1 MPRRPNACPD
11 ATQETESSCVMKDDT
26 VHPPHPAVP
35 AFPSLIRTSSLV
47 RALLLVCALAGAP
60 LRGVEFTPP
69 TPDQVRA
76 ALGPLDDESSVA
88 RRLLT
93 PDESFEPIETPA
105 PGDWLAQH
113 EEAGQTLES
122 FVAQEARR
130 PTATRRFIY
139 VQPLGEFH
147 ADSSPSLEALRD
159 YAAAFFQLDVVLLP
173 ADVLES
179 AAFEPRI
186 NPRSG
191 KYQLRSTAIL
201 SWLHERLPDDAFC
214 MVAVTMQDLYP
225 APSWNFVYGQASPAQ
240 RTGVFSFA
248 RHDPLFL
255 GRDRP
260 DDFDALMLRRSG
272 RTLVHEIAHLFGL
285 AHCIYYR
292 CVENGVNHQAEGDSR
307 PHHLCPV
314 CLRKLQHA
322 TGADL
327 ERRYRDLA
335 YFYSNHSGWEE
346 EEAWVRGQLAKLQR
360 PDAVPPKIWRKAP
373 IPQFNSPP
381 YIIPPSPPERTPPEP
396 AAPDAPAT
404 HDLPGILPP
413 PAPAPQPSSEAA
425 APPVPTPTVATEPL
439 VAFRR

>member
-1 MPRRPNACPD
+1 M
-11 ATQETESSCVMKDDT
+11 
-26 VHPPHPAVP
+26 P
-35 AFPSLIRTSSLV
+35 AFPSLFRSPTLV
-47 RALLLVCALAGAP
+47 RALLLACAVAGAP

-69 TPDQVRA
+69 TPEQVRD
-76 ALGPLDDESSVA
+76 ALGPLDDEPSVA

-93 PDESFEPIETPA
+93 PDESFKPIEAPA

-113 EEAGQTLES
+113 EEAGQTFAE
-122 FVAQEARR
+122 FVSQAARR
-130 PTATRRFIY
+130 PTATRRLIY
-139 VQPLGEFH
+139 LQPLGEFH
-147 ADSSPSLEALRD
+147 ADSAPSLEALTD
-159 YAAAFFQLDVVLLP
+159 YAAAFFQLEVVLLP

-214 MVAVTMQDLYP
+214 LVAVTMQDLYP

-248 RHDPLFL
+248 RNDPLFF

-260 DDFDALMLRRSG
+260 DDFDALMLRRSAK
-272 RTLVHEIAHLFGL
+272 TLVHEIAHLFGL
-285 AHCIYYR
+285 AHCIHYR
-292 CVENGVNHQAEGDSR
+292 CLENGVNHEAEGDSR

-335 YFYSNHSGWEE
+335 YFYSNHTGWEE

-360 PDAVPPKIWRKAP
+360 PDAVPPKIRREAP
-373 IPQFNSPP
+373 VPQFNSPR
-381 YIIPPSPPERTPPEP
+381 YIIPPPPPDRPEPEP
-396 AAPDAPAT
+396 ADPDAPGSQ
-404 HDLPGILPP
+404 DLPGILPP
-413 PAPAPQPSSEAA
+413 PAPAPKVSPDAST
-425 APPVPTPTVATEPL
+425 PPVPTPAVAAEPL
-439 VAFRR
+439 VAQHR